1 MQDLHDLVALIKS
14 QTSLITI
21 ENKDEALVVD
31 LVKQAASRTRIPF
44 YTWSVTQ
51 GVHPKENVYTSEAF
65 NKKPDEVL
73 NYISSGA
80 YGIFLLL
87 DFHPYFEKPERVR
100 LFKEIIQDAYD
111 RKQRIILLSH
121 QLTLPPEIK
130 PFAVPYQ
137 LELPSKK
144 KLKAVV
150 KEELHAWGKTH
161 GKLPIVKLDAI
172 KAVINNLQGLQISDV
187 RQLVRVIVND
197 DGAVTNSDLPVLI
210 EKKVAALNRDG
221 ILSLELETTKFS
233 DIGGLKMFKSWLKKR
248 SAVFNGEVKIK
259 GLPFPKGVMLL
270 GVQGCGKSLA
280 AKMVSGMWGAPLL
293 RLDMG
298 AVYNKYYGE
307 TEKNIR
313 ESLEAADALSPC
325 VLWIDEIEKGISS
338 NGDDNGPSQRVLATL
353 LTWMAERK
361 SSVFIVATAND
372 IESLPPELIRKGRLD
387 EIFFVDLPDAE
398 TRNEILSI
406 HLEKRELAPEDFD
419 LTVLV
424 SASEGFSGSEIE
436 QAVVSGL
443 YSALGNAGQLTSQ
456 ILLAE
461 LKATRPLSVLM
472 AEKIDKLRRWAS
484 KRTVPAN

>member
-1 MQDLHDLVALIKS
+1 
-14 QTSLITI
+14 
-21 ENKDEALVVD
+21 
-31 LVKQAASRTRIPF
+31 
-44 YTWSVTQ
+44 
-51 GVHPKENVYTSEAF
+51 
-65 NKKPDEVL
+65 
-73 NYISSGA
+73 
-80 YGIFLLL
+80 
-87 DFHPYFEKPERVR
+87 
-100 LFKEIIQDAYD
+100 
-111 RKQRIILLSH
+111 
-121 QLTLPPEIK
+121 
-130 PFAVPYQ
+130 
-137 LELPSKK
+137 
-144 KLKAVV
+144 
-150 KEELHAWGKTH
+150 
-161 GKLPIVKLDAI
+161 
-172 KAVINNLQGLQISDV
+172 
-187 RQLVRVIVND
+187 
-197 DGAVTNSDLPVLI
+197 
-210 EKKVAALNRDG
+210 ALNRDG